1 MRYAYTAALGLGLG
15 DSLFNIQIY
24 AALAQMFEAKEVV
37 AAFSVF
43 NLLQNIGSAVGKK
56 RWKIARF

>member
-15 DSLFNIQIY
+15 DSVFNIQIY
-24 AALAQMFEAKEVV
+24 AALAQIFKAEEVV

-43 NLLQNIGSAVGKK
+43 HLLPNIGSAVGNIFLK
-56 RWKIARF
+56 